1 MGRLLAGLDDLY
13 FSKRPVIV
21 FDKKVYEVTDRYKGY
36 PFLNFYGEKA
46 SLSEVASLEKL
57 TEAMAENEFDD
68 AIKIVRKKVK
78 PGKTG
83 NVDLSNAT
91 DYELASFLVAVSKK
105 LLPNARAVTFESAF
119 TLENVTDAYLK
130 YNPLQRFVR
139 LSNFVVAR
147 RNVYNITTSLA
158 LSLLNSSGSS
168 EVHFRLRRG
177 RIEKDASITPKQLE
191 DRIRRTKNEFPP
203 YLINYFNGLINH
215 QEIPDN
221 IVEGINNGFAV
232 LKESKAFYKKL
243 FGYDIVYTHVSGP
256 YILYE
261 RRNGK
266 YYRFNGCDVGV
277 ILERT
282 SHGIDVKG
290 TYPYILDDYRHP
302 ASPHSGLKGHYL
314 KPVCCGSDDVITRTL
329 ADGSVDP
336 VNKVIT
342 VLDNIEFTL
351 KSGYYS
357 QGGAWTPM
365 YGHENYYKD
374 LEVRPGSFGFRKKLV
389 TNYKA

>member
-1 MGRLLAGLDDLY
+1 MRRLLKGIDDLY
-13 FSKRPVIV
+13 LSERAVIV
-21 FDKKVYEVTDRYKGY
+21 FDRRVYEVMDRYKGY
-36 PFLNFYGEKA
+36 PFLRFYGKKV
-46 SLSEVASLEKL
+46 SLSEVGSLDEF
-57 TEAMAENEFDD
+57 TEVMAENEFDD

-78 PGKTG
+78 LGKTG
-83 NVDLSNAT
+83 DVDLSNAV

-105 LLPNARAVTFESAF
+105 LLPNAKAVTFESAF
-119 TLENVTDAYLK
+119 TLENITDAYLK
-130 YNPLQRFVR
+130 YNPFGKVVLGD
-139 LSNFVVAR
+139 FVVAR
-147 RNVYNITTSLA
+147 RNVYNITTSLG
-158 LSLLNSSGSS
+158 LSLLNSSGSY
-168 EVHFRLRRG
+168 EVHFRLRKG

-191 DRIRRTKNEFPP
+191 DMIRRTKETFPS
-203 YLINYFNGLINH
+203 YLINYFNGLVSP
-215 QEIPDN
+215 QGVPDN
-221 IVEGINNGFAV
+221 IIEGVNNGFAV

-261 RRNGK
+261 RKNGK

-277 ILERT
+277 VLERT

-290 TYPYILDDYRHP
+290 TYPHILNDYRHP
-302 ASPHSGLKGHYL
+302 ASPSTGLEGRYL

-357 QGGAWTPM
+357 QGDAWTPM
-365 YGHENYYKD
+365 YANEDYYKD
-374 LEVRPGSFGFRKKLV
+374 LEVRPGSSGFRKELV
-389 TNYKA
+389 TNYKG